1 MKAEEL
7 RIGNY
12 VFPLD
17 QGAEELEIAHKVTL
31 ITRTYVGVTFTTEV
45 NRAYSEI
52 RPILLT
58 EEWLLKFGFVKKENT
73 YKLNDVFSISHTFR
87 VKDGEL
93 LMELE
98 PVVVNVGSLFYRTL
112 LYVHEL
118 QNLFYILTGEELTV
132 NEI

>member
-1 MKAEEL
+1 MKSEEL

-17 QGAEELEIAHKVTL
+17 QGGEELDIAHKVTL
-31 ITRTYVGVTFTTEV
+31 ISRNYVGVTFTTEV
-45 NRAYSEI
+45 NRAYIEI
-52 RPILLT
+52 KPILLT
-58 EEWLLKFGFVKKENT
+58 EEWLLKFNFLKEGNT
-73 YKLNDVFSISHTFR
+73 FKMNDVFSISHSFR
-87 VKDGEL
+87 VKNGNL

-98 PVVVNVGSLFYRTL
+98 PVVVNVGNLFCRTL

-118 QNLFYILTGEELTV
+118 QNLYYILTDEELTI